1 MFRVLCLRVCA
12 AGFCFWAEII
22 PMPGSAARN
31 AATERHSPKMSF
43 SGRIVEHKSGGLVV
57 YCDEQVGVPPE
68 GYGPQDVLGEFF
80 LVGHT
85 VAETLPDDER
95 IRFDAY
101 RSGLHT
107 YLITLGRRGLCGAAL
122 RGARTDAEAA
132 PRRLD
137 ASVKRGAHDRLPA
150 DRCGHAEARV
160 RNSADRLPAPHL

>member
-1 MFRVLCLRVCA
+1 
-12 AGFCFWAEII
+12 
-22 PMPGSAARN
+22 MPGSAARN

-107 YLITLGRRGLCGAAL
+107 YLITLGKTRTVRRLLYEAPAPTPKPRRGDWMH
-122 RGARTDAEAA
+122 R
-132 PRRLD
+132 
-137 ASVKRGAHDRLPA
+137 
-150 DRCGHAEARV
+150 
-160 RNSADRLPAPHL
+160 